1 MISWEPFHKNFRT
14 CTQGNLMTKLKTFN
28 ITAQA
33 IPKSLHEHDS
43 TLESHYL
50 LKLKFIH
57 CNFNTMAEASGQ
69 SHLKI
74 QSR

>member
-1 MISWEPFHKNFRT
+1 
-14 CTQGNLMTKLKTFN
+14 MTKLKTFT

-33 IPKSLHEHDS
+33 IPKSLHEHES
-43 TLESHYL
+43 TLESRYL

-74 QSR
+74 QNGVVALLCNKS